1 MTISISQ
8 EKKESFNK
16 ILEELAGE
24 LGITKTQ
31 FENLASSYKA
41 VGTWLND
48 DENLKS
54 YDVNVYPQG
63 SFRLGTI
70 IQPINEKDDL
80 DIDLVCRLTSKPP
93 YWTQEDLKESIGDR
107 LKANAMYSKMIK
119 KKEGGRRCW
128 TLLYRENNPEEKY
141 HLDVLPA
148 VVDKATIF
156 VIDEMARRE
165 YNYENVRNS
174 AIRITDKED
183 PNYATDYNSSNW
195 LKSFPDGY
203 AAWFVSRC
211 KMSGQPQ
218 ILMEAVAPIGKYVE
232 KKTVLQKAIQILK
245 RHRDTMFGCDDDK
258 PISIIITTLASLAY
272 RGETTLI
279 DALIRIASEMELNIK
294 RIGPV
299 DWIANPVNP
308 EENFADKWPGAP
320 QKRENFYRWLRD
332 LKNDLQIL
340 LTLEGQ
346 DRIYKFISDKFG
358 ERVTRALFENMGSG
372 MKKEFD
378 SGKVRISK
386 AGTIGSVGVL
396 ASHGHT
402 FYGS

>member
-8 EKKESFNK
+8 EKKDSFNK
-16 ILEELAGE
+16 ILEELASE

-31 FENLASSYKA
+31 YDNLTTSYKA
-41 VGTWLND
+41 VGTWLNN
-48 DENLKS
+48 DENLKG

-70 IQPINEKDDL
+70 IQPINEDDDL
-80 DIDLVCRLTSKPP
+80 DIDLVCRLTSKPL

-119 KKEGGRRCW
+119 EKDGGRRCW
-128 TLLYRENNPEEKY
+128 TLLYRENNPDEKY

-148 VVDKATIF
+148 VVDKDRIF

-165 YNYENVRNS
+165 YDYENVKKS
-174 AIRITDKED
+174 AIRITDKEN

-218 ILMEAVAPIGKYVE
+218 MLMEAVAPIGKYVE

-245 RHRDTMFGCDDDK
+245 RHRDSMFGCDDDK

-308 EENFADKWPGAP
+308 GENFADKWPDSP
-320 QKRENFYRWLRD
+320 KKRANFYKWLET
-332 LKNDLQIL
+332 LKNDLKTL

-358 ERVTRALFENMGSG
+358 ERVTRALFENMGSS
-372 MKKEFD
+372 MKKEFG
-378 SGKVRISK
+378 SGNVRISK
-386 AGTIGSVGVL
+386 MGTIGSVGVL

>member
-8 EKKESFNK
+8 EKKDSFNK
-16 ILEELAGE
+16 ILEELASE

-31 FENLASSYKA
+31 YDNLTTSYKA

-48 DENLKS
+48 DENLKG

-70 IQPINEKDDL
+70 IQPINEDDDL
-80 DIDLVCRLTSKPP
+80 DIDLVCRLTNKPP
-93 YWTQEDLKESIGDR
+93 RWTQKDLKESVGNR
-107 LKANAMYSKMIK
+107 LKENATYFKMIEDK
-119 KKEGGRRCW
+119 DGGRRCW
-128 TLLYRENNPEEKY
+128 TLLYRENNPDEKY

-148 VVDKATIF
+148 VVDKDRIF

-165 YNYENVRNS
+165 YDYENVKKS
-174 AIRITDKED
+174 AIRITDREN

-211 KMSGQPQ
+211 KMSGQSQ
-218 ILMEAVAPIGKYVE
+218 ILMEAVAPTGKYVE

-245 RHRDTMFGCDDDK
+245 RHRDIMFGCDDDK
-258 PISIIITTLASLAY
+258 PISIIITTLASQAY

-320 QKRENFYRWLRD
+320 KKRANFYKWLET
-332 LKNDLQIL
+332 LKNDLKTL

-358 ERVTRALFENMGSG
+358 ERVTRALFENMGSS

>member
-1 MTISISQ
+1 MTVSISQ
-8 EKKESFNK
+8 ERKDSFNR
-16 ILEELAGE
+16 ILEELARE

-31 FENLASSYKA
+31 YDNLTTSYKA

-48 DENLKS
+48 DENLKE

-70 IQPINEKDDL
+70 IQPINEDDDL
-80 DIDLVCRLTSKPP
+80 DIDLVCRLTNKPP
-93 YWTQEDLKESIGDR
+93 RWTQKDLKESVGNR
-107 LKANAMYSKMIK
+107 LKENATYFKMIEDK
-119 KKEGGRRCW
+119 DGGRRCW
-128 TLLYRENNPEEKY
+128 TLLYRENNPDEKY

-148 VVDKATIF
+148 VVDKERIF
-156 VIDEMARRE
+156 VIDEMARQE
-165 YNYENVRNS
+165 YDYENVKKS
-174 AIRITDKED
+174 AIRITDKEN
-183 PNYATDYNSSNW
+183 PNYATDCNSSNW

-203 AAWFVSRC
+203 AAWFASRC
-211 KMSGQPQ
+211 KMSGQTQ
-218 ILMEAVAPIGKYVE
+218 LLTEAVAPIGKYVE

-245 RHRDTMFGCDDDK
+245 RHRDIMFGCDDDK
-258 PISIIITTLASLAY
+258 PISIIITTLASQAY
-272 RGETTLI
+272 RGETTLL
-279 DALIRIASEMELNIK
+279 DALIRIASEMEWNIK
-294 RIGPV
+294 RVGCV
-299 DWIANPVNP
+299 DWISNPVNP

-320 QKRENFYRWLRD
+320 QKRENFYKWLRN
-332 LKNDLQIL
+332 LKNDLQML

-386 AGTIGSVGVL
+386 TGTIGAVGGL
-396 ASHGHT
+396 ASYGHT